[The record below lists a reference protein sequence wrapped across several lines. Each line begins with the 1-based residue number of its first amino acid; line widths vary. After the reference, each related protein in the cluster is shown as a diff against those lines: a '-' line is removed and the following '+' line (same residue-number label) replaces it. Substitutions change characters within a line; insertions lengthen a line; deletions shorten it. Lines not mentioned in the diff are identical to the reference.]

1 MVFTLWKDAAEVAKS
16 ATKAGALNSFKTSM
30 LSVQEGSLNFHV
42 RILDNLQNKPT
53 PDSSLAKLNQSKPD
67 PFLPHEEALFVT
79 NIGDNHKCLLNKY
92 NVVDEHLLLVT
103 QAFEEQN
110 TALNKNDFYALHRCL
125 CAAPALAFYNSGKTA
140 GASQTHK
147 HLQLIKVPETVEQL
161 IAFNPQLSELHD
173 EVPRELDSLPFR
185 HAALALPKDIFT
197 EEKIQNGDGAAQLQ
211 NFYNRLRMTLGIEKD
226 GEKIARAYNLLLS
239 HHWMLMVPRT
249 GENFSGVSLNALA
262 FSGSILVK
270 SEAQAHEIIEAGLS
284 TALNVVSWS

>member
-30 LSVQEGSLNFHV
+30 LSVQEGGLNFHV
-42 RILDNLQNKPT
+42 RILENLQNKPT

-67 PFLPHEEALFVT
+67 PFLPHEKALFVT
-79 NIGDNHKCLLNKY
+79 NIGDKHKCLLNKY

-161 IAFNPQLSELHD
+161 IAFNPQLSKLHD

-226 GEKIARAYNLLLS
+226 GEKIASAYNLLLS

-284 TALNVVSWS
+284 TALNVVSRS

>member
-30 LSVQEGSLNFHV
+30 LSVQEGDLNFHV
-42 RILDNLQNKPT
+42 RILENLQNKPT

-67 PFLPHEEALFVT
+67 PFLPHEKALFVT
-79 NIGDNHKCLLNKY
+79 NIGDKHKCLLNKY

-161 IAFNPQLSELHD
+161 IAFNPQLSKLHD

-226 GEKIARAYNLLLS
+226 GEKIASAYNLLLS

-284 TALNVVSWS
+284 TALNVVSRS